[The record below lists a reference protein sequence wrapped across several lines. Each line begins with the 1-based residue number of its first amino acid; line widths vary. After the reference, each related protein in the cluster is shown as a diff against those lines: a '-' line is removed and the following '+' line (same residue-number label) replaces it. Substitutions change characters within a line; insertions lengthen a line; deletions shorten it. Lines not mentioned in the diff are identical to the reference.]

1 MIGDIAGRAVADR
14 ADSVGA
20 AGRAT
25 RDVAAGVKLD
35 IGFDLAQGNGVATR
49 LLVFERPLLDSAVN
63 LAKVVDTG
71 VLLRGRAGLN
81 EVRDRNG
88 RQQTD
93 DRHDDHDFNQCEAS
107 FGFVLNFHINR
118 FFAFCSVTA

>member
-1 MIGDIAGRAVADR
+1 MEGDIAGRAVADR

-20 AGRAT
+20 AGRASGKVVA
-25 RDVAAGVKLD
+25 RGQLDVRLD
-35 IGFDLAQGNGVATR
+35 IAERDAVARR
-49 LLVFERPLLDSAVN
+49 LLVFERPLLHGAVN

-81 EVRDRNG
+81 EVRDRNR

-93 DRHDDHDFNQCEAS
+93 DRHNDHDFHKGEA
-107 FGFVLNFHINR
+107 R
-118 FFAFCSVTA
+118 FL